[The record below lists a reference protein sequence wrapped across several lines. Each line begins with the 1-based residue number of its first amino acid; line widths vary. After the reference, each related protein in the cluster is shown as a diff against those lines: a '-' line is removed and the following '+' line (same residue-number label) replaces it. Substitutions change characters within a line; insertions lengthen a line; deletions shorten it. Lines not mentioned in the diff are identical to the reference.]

1 MSNIGGNQHNPNRLA
16 NDNYPT
22 DPAWTRA
29 LVRNVRLPGPIWEP
43 ACGEMAMADELRQ
56 VASVIETDIT
66 TGTDFLTAPLPDGVK
81 SIVTN
86 PPYRL
91 ANEFIQAG
99 LGHDPVVLALLV
111 GIHFLGGVDRTDRI
125 YGPAPPAK
133 VIVIPERMKVHG
145 NSSQFNHCWLV
156 WDARANGPT
165 ELIWE
170 HAR

>member
-1 MSNIGGNQHNPNRLA
+1 MA
-16 NDNYPT
+16 N
-22 DPAWTRA
+22 
-29 LVRNVRLPGPIWEP
+29 
-43 ACGEMAMADELRQ
+43 ELRQ

-66 TGTDFLTAPLPDGVK
+66 TGTDFLTAPLPNGVK

-91 ANEFIQAG
+91 ANEFIYAG
-99 LGHDPVVLALLV
+99 LRHEPEVLALLV

-156 WDARANGPT
+156 WDSKEHGPT